1 MKQVG
6 QSRRR
11 GRGGAEGMRAS
22 DRRVGKKRSRGKR
35 RARRDD
41 GVCLKDVTRAKR
53 TARAPLEA
61 GSEALVK
68 GLS

>member
-1 MKQVG
+1 
-6 QSRRR
+6 
-11 GRGGAEGMRAS
+11 MRAS

-41 GVCLKDVTRAKR
+41 GVCLKDVTSAEQ